1 MERFFRRFERLAF
14 GMVTVAAV
22 VCTAVLLV
30 HRFGDALV
38 PDFEPWHATS
48 ADGPFA
54 LVCKEGRHAGSC
66 EQLLAVW
73 TEVQ

>member
-14 GMVTVAAV
+14 GMVTAAAV
-22 VCTAVLLV
+22 VCTGGLLV

-38 PDFEPWHATS
+38 LDFEPWHATS

-54 LVCKEGRHAGSC
+54 LVCQEARHAGSC
-66 EQLLAVW
+66 EQWLAVW
-73 TEVQ
+73 TDAQ